1 LNPAFVADS
10 RVQEYARLLVERSID
25 VQPGWQVLVISQ
37 PPARPLLEE
46 VVRLIARRG
55 AYPLVRFSYAMEQ
68 LPFVTLFAEEAPLE
82 LLEKPAPADQ
92 HVWDAVD
99 AWMLLGAP
107 ENSREGADL
116 APERRNTMAEA
127 HAPFLQRRLRMEIP
141 WVTCRFPCPSLA
153 QESGMGLKAFEDFLY
168 GAVLL
173 DWDAE
178 GEKMSR
184 IKDRFDQADEVRIVG
199 AETDLRFSLEG
210 RPGEVDDGHANMP
223 GGEVFYCPVEDSTE
237 GIVSFIEY
245 PAYQE
250 PDLVEGVR
258 MRYEGGRVVEA
269 SATSNEEAL
278 LTKLDRDEG
287 ARRLGEFGIGC
298 NPGIQ
303 RYMKNTL
310 FDEKMYGTIH
320 LAVGAS
326 LPTIGGKNQSSV
338 HWDMVKDLRN
348 GGRIECDGEVVQE
361 DGEWKF

>member
-1 LNPAFVADS
+1 MAPPVADP

-25 VQPGWQVLVISQ
+25 VQPEWQVMVLSQ
-37 PPARPLLEE
+37 PAARPLVEE
-46 VVRLIARRG
+46 IVRLIARRG
-55 AYPLVRFSYAMEQ
+55 AYPLVRYSHTMEQ
-68 LPFVTLFAEEAPLE
+68 LPFVYTWAAEAPPE
-82 LLEKPAPADQ
+82 LLDRVAPADA
-92 HVWDAVD
+92 HVWETCD
-99 AWMLLGAP
+99 AWMLIGAP
-107 ENSREGADL
+107 DNTREATGVPA
-116 APERRNTMAEA
+116 ERRELLTKA
-127 HAPFLQRRLRMEIP
+127 HAGFLQRRLRMEIP
-141 WVTCRFPCPSLA
+141 WVTCRFPCPALA
-153 QESGMGLKAFEDFLY
+153 QDADMSVKAFEDFLY

-178 GEKMSR
+178 GEKMKR
-184 IKDRFDQADEVRIVG
+184 IKERFDQANEVRIVG

-210 RPGEVDDGHANMP
+210 RDGEVDDGHANMP
-223 GGEVFYCPVEDSTE
+223 GGEVFYSPVEESTE
-237 GIVSFIEY
+237 GIVSFLEY

-278 LTKLDRDEG
+278 ITKLDRDEG
-287 ARRLGEFGIGC
+287 ARVLGEYGIGC

-320 LAVGAS
+320 LAVGAG
-326 LPTIGGKNQSSV
+326 LPTIGGKNVSAI

-361 DGEWKF
+361 NGAWTF

>member
-1 LNPAFVADS
+1 VADP

-25 VQPGWQVLVISQ
+25 VQPGWQVMVISQ
-37 PPARPLLEE
+37 PDARPLLEE

-55 AYPLVRFSYAMEQ
+55 AYPLVRYSHTMEQ
-68 LPFVTLFAEEAPLE
+68 LPFRTLWSEEAPIE
-82 LLEKPAPADQ
+82 LLGEVAPADK
-92 HVWDAVD
+92 HVWDTVD

-116 APERRNTMAEA
+116 PSERRDEMAKGQAE
-127 HAPFLQRRLRMEIP
+127 FLQRRLRMDIP
-141 WVTCRFPCPSLA
+141 WVTCRFPCPALA
-153 QESGMGLKAFEDFLY
+153 QDAGMGLKAFEDFIY

-178 GEKMSR
+178 GEKMKR
-184 IKDRFDQADEVRIVG
+184 IADRFDRAREIRVVG

-210 RPGEVDDGHANMP
+210 RNGEVDDGHANMP
-223 GGEVFYCPVEDSTE
+223 GGEVFYSPVEESTE
-237 GIVSFIEY
+237 GVVSFLEY

-258 MRYEGGRVVEA
+258 MRYEGGKVVEA

-287 ARRLGEFGIGC
+287 ARILGEFGIGC

-320 LAVGAS
+320 LAIGAG
-326 LPTIGGKNQSSV
+326 LPAIGGKNVSAV
-338 HWDMVKDLRN
+338 HWDMVKDLRA

-361 DGEWKF
+361 NGAWTF

>member
-1 LNPAFVADS
+1 MADP

-68 LPFVTLFAEEAPLE
+68 LPFRMLWAEEAPLE
-82 LLEKPAPADQ
+82 LLDQPAPADK
-92 HVWDAVD
+92 HVWDTVD

-107 ENSREGADL
+107 ENTREGADL
-116 APERRNTMAEA
+116 PSERFELISKGQAE
-127 HAPFLQRRLRMEIP
+127 FLARRLRLEIP
-141 WVTCRFPCPSLA
+141 WVTCRFPCPALA
-153 QESGMGLKAFEDFLY
+153 QDAGMGLEAFEDFLY

-178 GEKMSR
+178 GEKMKR
-184 IKDRFDQADEVRIVG
+184 IRDRFDEAEDVRIVG
-199 AETDLRFSLEG
+199 AETDLRFSLAG
-210 RPGEVDDGHANMP
+210 RGGEIDDGHANMP
-223 GGEVFYCPVEDSTE
+223 GGEVYYSPVEESTE
-237 GIVSFIEY
+237 GVVSFLEY
-245 PAYQE
+245 PAFQE

-258 MRYEGGRVVEA
+258 MVYRGGKVVEA
-269 SATSNEEAL
+269 SAEANEEAL
-278 LTKLDRDEG
+278 IAKLDRDEG
-287 ARRLGEFGIGC
+287 ARVLGEFGIGC

-303 RYMKNTL
+303 RYMRNTL

-320 LAVGAS
+320 LAVGAGI
-326 LPTIGGKNQSSV
+326 PTIGGKNLSSV

-348 GGRIECDGEVVQE
+348 GGRIECDGEVVQQ
-361 DGEWKF
+361 DGEWTF

>member
-1 LNPAFVADS
+1 MADS

-25 VQPGWQVLVISQ
+25 VQPGWQVMVISQ
-37 PPARPLLEE
+37 PAARPLLEE

-68 LPFVTLFAEEAPLE
+68 LPFRMLWVEEAPLE
-82 LLEKPAPADQ
+82 LVDTLAPADK
-92 HVWDAVD
+92 HAWDTID

-116 APERRNTMAEA
+116 PVERRDLMAKGQAE
-127 HAPFLQRRLRMEIP
+127 FLARRLRLEIP
-141 WVTCRFPCPSLA
+141 WVTCRFPCPALA
-153 QESGMGLKAFEDFLY
+153 QEAGMGLKAFEDFLY

-178 GEKMSR
+178 GEKMKR
-184 IKDRFDQADEVRIVG
+184 IRDRFDEASEVRIVG
-199 AETDLRFSLEG
+199 AETDLTFSLDG
-210 RPGEVDDGHANMP
+210 RNGEVDDGHANMP
-223 GGEVFYCPVEDSTE
+223 GGEVFYSPVEESTE
-237 GIVSFIEY
+237 GVVSFTEY

-250 PDLVEGVR
+250 PDLVENVR
-258 MRYEGGRVVEA
+258 MVYRDGKVVEA
-269 SATSNEEAL
+269 SASSNEEAL
-278 LTKLDRDEG
+278 LAKLDRDEG
-287 ARRLGEFGIGC
+287 ARVLGEFGIGC

-320 LAVGAS
+320 LAIGAG

-338 HWDMVKDLRN
+338 HWDMVKELRN
-348 GGRIECDGEVVQE
+348 GGRIECDGQVVQE
-361 DGEWKF
+361 NGEWTF

>member
-1 LNPAFVADS
+1 MPDP

-37 PPARPLLEE
+37 PAARPLLEE
-46 VVRLIARRG
+46 VVRLIGRRG

-68 LPFVTLFAEEAPLE
+68 LPFRTIWAEEAPIE
-82 LLEKPAPADQ
+82 LLDKPAPADK
-92 HVWDAVD
+92 HVWDTVD

-107 ENSREGADL
+107 ENSLEGAEL
-116 APERRNTMAEA
+116 PAERRDLMAKGQAE
-127 HAPFLQRRLRMEIP
+127 FLARRLRLEIP
-141 WVTCRFPCPSLA
+141 WVTCRFPCPALA
-153 QESGMGLKAFEDFLY
+153 QDAGMGLRAFEEFLY

-178 GEKMSR
+178 GEKMKR
-184 IKDRFDQADEVRIVG
+184 IKDRFDRADEVRIVG
-199 AETDLRFSLEG
+199 AETDLRFSLKGREG
-210 RPGEVDDGHANMP
+210 EIDDGHANMP

-237 GIVSFIEY
+237 GTVAFIEY

-250 PDLVEGVR
+250 SDLVENVR
-258 MRYEGGRVVEA
+258 MVYRGGKVVEA
-269 SATSNEEAL
+269 SASSNEEAL
-278 LTKLDRDEG
+278 LAKLDRDEG
-287 ARRLGEFGIGC
+287 ARVLGEYGIGC

-320 LAVGAS
+320 LAIGAG

-338 HWDMVKDLRN
+338 HWDMVKDLRK

-361 DGEWKF
+361 NGEWTF

>member
-1 LNPAFVADS
+1 MADP

-25 VQPGWQVLVISQ
+25 VQPEWQVMVISQ
-37 PPARPLLEE
+37 PAAQPLVEE

-55 AYPLVRFSYAMEQ
+55 AYPIVRYSHAMEQ
-68 LPFVTLFAEEAPLE
+68 LPFVWTWAAEAPME
-82 LLEKPAPADQ
+82 LLERVAPADQ
-92 HVWDAVD
+92 HVWDTLD

-107 ENSREGADL
+107 DNTREGADV
-116 APERRNTMAEA
+116 PSERRNTIAKA
-127 HAPFLQRRLRMEIP
+127 HSGFLQRRLRMEIP
-141 WVTCRFPCPSLA
+141 WVTCRFPCPALA
-153 QESGMGLKAFEDFLY
+153 QESGMGLREFEEFLY

-178 GEKMSR
+178 GEKMKR
-184 IKDRFDQADEVRIVG
+184 IKDRFDRASEVRIVG

-210 RPGEVDDGHANMP
+210 REGEVDDGHANMP
-223 GGEVFYCPVEDSTE
+223 GGEVYYSPVEESTE
-237 GIVSFIEY
+237 GVVSFLEY

-278 LTKLDRDEG
+278 LARLDRDDG
-287 ARRLGEFGIGC
+287 ARILGEYGIGC

-303 RYMKNTL
+303 RYMRNTL

-320 LAVGAS
+320 LAIGAG
-326 LPTIGGKNQSSV
+326 LPTIGGKNVSAV

-348 GGRIECDGEVVQE
+348 GGRIECDGEVVQSN
-361 DGEWKF
+361 GEWTF

>member
-1 LNPAFVADS
+1 MADP
-10 RVQEYARLLVERSID
+10 RVEEYARLLVERSID
-25 VQPGWQVLVISQ
+25 VQPGWQVMVVAQ

-68 LPFVTLFAEEAPLE
+68 IPFRTLWASEAPLE
-82 LLEKPAPADQ
+82 LLGEPAPADK
-92 HVWDAVD
+92 HVWDTVD

-107 ENSREGADL
+107 ENPREGGDL
-116 APERRNTMAEA
+116 PAERRDEMAKAQRE
-127 HAPFLQRRLRMEIP
+127 FLARRLRMEIP
-141 WVTCRFPCPSLA
+141 WVTCRFPCPALA
-153 QESGMGLKAFEDFLY
+153 QEAGMSLRSFEDFLF

-178 GEKMSR
+178 GEKMR
-184 IKDRFDQADEVRIVG
+184 KIKDRFDQAREVRIVG
-199 AETDLRFSLEG
+199 AETDLHFSLEG
-210 RPGEVDDGHANMP
+210 REGEVDDGHANMP
-223 GGEVFYCPVEDSTE
+223 GGEVFYSPVEESTE
-237 GIVSFIEY
+237 GVVSFVEY

-258 MRYEGGRVVEA
+258 MRYEGGRVVDA
-269 SATSNEEAL
+269 SATANEDVL

-287 ARRLGEFGIGC
+287 ARVLGEFGIGC

-320 LAVGAS
+320 LAIGAG

-348 GGRIECDGEVVQE
+348 GGRIECDGEVVQQN
-361 DGEWKF
+361 GEWQF